1 MTQQPYQPKPQ
12 KRSPIV
18 TILIVIAVIAVGGFI
33 LGKTAFPTT
42 PSAPITV
49 TPTATDSNDSD
60 FLFVVADD
68 LSTEG
73 MVGMG
78 LTDADIVRFANQ
90 VCTDLSSGSTEKDA
104 AKTLKNVPW
113 LVAGTAADFVS
124 SAHTFY
130 CPEV

>member
-18 TILIVIAVIAVGGFI
+18 TILIVIAVIVVGGFI

-49 TPTATDSNDSD
+49 TPTAS
-60 FLFVVADD
+60 A
-68 LSTEG
+68 
-73 MVGMG
+73 
-78 LTDADIVRFANQ
+78 DADFGLAVDDYLAKGTTYGDATKYGNA
-90 VCTDLSSGSTEKDA
+90 VCEELASGSSEKA
-104 AKTLKNVPW
+104 IAKEVEGSPW
-113 LVAGTAADFVS
+113 LVAGSGADFVS
-124 SAHTFY
+124 TAHDML